1 MTILR
6 SVQVYLCKWRIIM
19 VENIL
24 IVIFTVLMLGG
35 SILGFR
41 LERGGED
48 EKEK

>member
-1 MTILR
+1 
-6 SVQVYLCKWRIIM
+6 M

-24 IVIFTVLMLGG
+24 IVIFTVLMFTG

-48 EKEK
+48 EKKGEEK

>member
-1 MTILR
+1 
-6 SVQVYLCKWRIIM
+6 M

-48 EKEK
+48 EKEGKEKYRYWQMPFEKLK